1 MHELSVCLS
10 LLDQVRAIAA
20 EHGASQVTRIE
31 LTVGPLSGVES
42 DLLRSAWPMAAAG
55 TVAVDADFI
64 VTEADILV
72 RCTSCN
78 AETPARAN
86 RLGNVQQI
94 GAVSDAAPGSVDYAM
109 TALNFHD
116 FHNRDPQVA
125 QGILAQVMAALKPG
139 GILGIID
146 H

>member
-20 EHGASQVTRIE
+20 EHGANQVTRVE

-42 DLLRSAWPMAAAG
+42 DLLRSAWPLAAAG

-64 VTEADILV
+64 VNEADILV

-86 RLGNVQQI
+86 RLVCGQC
-94 GAVSDAAPGSVDYAM
+94 G
-109 TALNFHD
+109 D
-116 FHNRDPQVA
+116 FKTTLISGDEM
-125 QGILAQVMAALKPG
+125 ILQRVELEKG
-139 GILGIID
+139 
-146 H
+146 